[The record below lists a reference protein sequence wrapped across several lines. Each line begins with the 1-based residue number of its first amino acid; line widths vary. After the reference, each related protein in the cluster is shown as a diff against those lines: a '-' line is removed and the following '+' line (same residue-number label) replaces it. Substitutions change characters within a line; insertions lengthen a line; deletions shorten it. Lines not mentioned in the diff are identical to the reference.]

1 MLQFMYAVRYVSVT
15 IWKTETEFRG
25 QRILQFVVTK
35 GHNICKVTDVPFSAG
50 ASVAQHLLCNIIR
63 SNQGECLIVNLYL
76 NQGWD
81 IN

>member
-35 GHNICKVTDVPFSAG
+35 GHNIFKVTDVPFSAG
-50 ASVAQHLLCNIIR
+50 ASVAQHELTM
-63 SNQGECLIVNLYL
+63 
-76 NQGWD
+76 
-81 IN
+81 